1 MPHGND
7 PHRENLEHLQ
17 QQLTDEVRR
26 ADRPRIQ
33 ELVNTIVDRMRSQ
46 GEPPERVV
54 IAVKTAIVSG
64 MTHVTSPDPAQRGE
78 SEKLMRD
85 CLGWCLQRYYVL
97 ND

>member
-1 MPHGND
+1 MAYGND
-7 PHRENLEHLQ
+7 PHNENLEHLQ
-17 QQLTDEVRR
+17 QQLTAEVRR
-26 ADRPRIQ
+26 LDRPRIQ
-33 ELVNTIVDRMRSQ
+33 ELVNAIVDRMRSQ

-54 IAVKTAIVSG
+54 IAIKTAIVNG
-64 MTHVTSPDPAQRGE
+64 MSHVISPDPAKRSE